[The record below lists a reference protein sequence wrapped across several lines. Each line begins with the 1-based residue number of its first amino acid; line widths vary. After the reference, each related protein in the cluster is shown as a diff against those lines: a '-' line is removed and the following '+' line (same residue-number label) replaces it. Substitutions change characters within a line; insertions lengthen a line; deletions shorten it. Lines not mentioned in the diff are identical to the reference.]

1 MLQGECPGG
10 HIDIVEEED
19 GVLQEVRVRYQ
30 ETEAGQRG
38 QEAGQPSTRQ
48 PGVPLVHV
56 VLRPA
61 IRGVNNSSRN
71 FTKMSPV
78 IIEDNRLQQGA
89 AGQEGEAAVRDG
101 HLRVGLGV
109 EYSEPRTREA
119 ERGEELV
126 RDAGGELE
134 GGQLAEAAHEA
145 EQLRLEAGLA
155 AEVQREVERGDA

>member
-38 QEAGQPSTRQ
+38 QEAGQPRTRQ

-61 IRGVNNSSRN
+61 IRGVNNS
-71 FTKMSPV
+71 
-78 IIEDNRLQQGA
+78 
-89 AGQEGEAAVRDG
+89 
-101 HLRVGLGV
+101 
-109 EYSEPRTREA
+109 
-119 ERGEELV
+119 
-126 RDAGGELE
+126 
-134 GGQLAEAAHEA
+134 
-145 EQLRLEAGLA
+145 
-155 AEVQREVERGDA
+155 